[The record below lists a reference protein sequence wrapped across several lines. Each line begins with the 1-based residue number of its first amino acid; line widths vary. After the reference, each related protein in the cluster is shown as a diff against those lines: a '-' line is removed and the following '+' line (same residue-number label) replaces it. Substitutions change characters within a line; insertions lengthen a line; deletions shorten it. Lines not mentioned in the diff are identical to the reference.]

1 MHKPIQFQN
10 LSLSFPHKTC
20 FADFSGQIT
29 YGSRIAMIGRN
40 GSGKSTLLKWFAGL
54 IDPFGGE
61 IKYPTEWRVGYVPQ
75 LIDAFDSF
83 SGAQR
88 FNKALTEA
96 LSLSPDILMLDEPT
110 NHLDCNNRRSLV
122 RMLRAFEGT
131 LIMVTHDIELLNATV
146 ETIWHIDNGRVA
158 VFSGCYDD
166 YQRELMIQRVA
177 ITDELADLNR
187 KKEQAHHALMQEQAR
202 AKSSRIQGE
211 KHIQQ
216 RKWPTIVSDAKARN
230 AQETSGRKKRSINH
244 KKQELI
250 ERLSECQVPEIIQPK
265 FSLNGIESNQ
275 TLVTISGGVVGYE
288 GNLPILQNLSLSSKS
303 RERIAI
309 QGHNGSGKSTLVK
322 AILGD
327 NSIIRQGEWILPR
340 SQEIGYLDQH
350 YGTLSQDMTVFDTLS
365 VLLRDRSYL
374 DIRKHLNDF
383 LFRKNEEVAAKVST
397 LSGGE
402 KARLSLAQIA
412 AITPKLLILDEMTNN
427 LDLETREHVIQV
439 LQNYPG
445 SMLVISHDSVFLK
458 AIGVTDWY
466 DLKDGLLSPIK

>member
-20 FADFSGQIT
+20 FA
-29 YGSRIAMIGRN
+29 
-40 GSGKSTLLKWFAGL
+40 GL
-54 IDPFGGE
+54 IDPSEGE
-61 IKYPTEWRVGYVPQ
+61 IKYPTECRVGYVPQ

-110 NHLDCNNRRSLV
+110 NHLDYNNRRSLI

-131 LIMVTHDIELLNATV
+131 LIMVTHDVELLNATV
-146 ETIWHIDNGRVA
+146 EIIWHIDNGRVA
-158 VFSGCYDD
+158 VFSGSYDD
-166 YQRELMIQRVA
+166 YQREMKIQRAA
-177 ITDELADLNR
+177 IADELADLNR
-187 KKEQAHHALMQEQAR
+187 KKEQAHHALMQEQTR
-202 AKSSRIQGE
+202 AKSSRVRGE

-216 RKWPTIVSDAKARN
+216 RKWPTIVSDTKARN
-230 AQETSGRKKRSINH
+230 AQETSGRKKSAINH

-250 ERLSECQVPEIIQPK
+250 ERLSECRVPEIIEPK

-275 TLVTISGGVVGYE
+275 TLVTISGGFVGYE
-288 GNLPILQNLSLSSKS
+288 ENSFILQNLSLSIKS

-309 QGHNGSGKSTLVK
+309 QGNNGSGKSTLVK

-327 NSIIRQGEWILPR
+327 NSIIKQGEWILPR

-350 YGTLSQDMTVFDTLS
+350 YGTLSQDMTVLDTLS
-365 VLLRDRSYL
+365 ALLRDRPYL
-374 DIRKHLNDF
+374 DIRIHLNDF

-445 SMLVISHDSVFLK
+445 AMLVISHDADFLT

-466 DLKDGLLSPIK
+466 DLKDGLLRSIK

>member
-383 LFRKNEEVAAKVST
+383 YFVKTK
-397 LSGGE
+397 
-402 KARLSLAQIA
+402 K
-412 AITPKLLILDEMTNN
+412 
-427 LDLETREHVIQV
+427 
-439 LQNYPG
+439 
-445 SMLVISHDSVFLK
+445 
-458 AIGVTDWY
+458 
-466 DLKDGLLSPIK
+466 

>member
-1 MHKPIQFQN
+1 MHKPIQFQS

-54 IDPFGGE
+54 IDPSEGQ
-61 IKYPTEWRVGYVPQ
+61 IKYPTECRVGYVPQ

-96 LSLSPDILMLDEPT
+96 LSLCPDILMLDEPT
-110 NHLDCNNRRSLV
+110 NHLDCNNRRSLI

-131 LIMVTHDIELLNATV
+131 LIMVTHDVELLNATV

-158 VFSGCYDD
+158 VFSGRYDD
-166 YQRELMIQRVA
+166 YQHEMKIQRSA
-177 ITDELADLNR
+177 IADELADLNR

-202 AKSSRIQGE
+202 AKSSRIRGE

-216 RKWPTIVSDAKARN
+216 RKWPTIVSDTKARN
-230 AQETSGRKKRSINH
+230 AQETSGRKKSSINH

-250 ERLSECQVPEIIQPK
+250 ERLSECRVPEIIQPK

-288 GNLPILQNLSLSSKS
+288 GNLHILQNLSLSIKS

-309 QGHNGSGKSTLVK
+309 QGNNASGKSTLVK

-327 NSIIRQGEWILPR
+327 NSIIKQGEWILPR

-350 YGTLSQDMTVFDTLS
+350 YGTLSQDMTVFDALS
-365 VLLRDRSYL
+365 TLLRDRSYL
-374 DIRKHLNDF
+374 GF
-383 LFRKNEEVAAKVST
+383 EV
-397 LSGGE
+397 
-402 KARLSLAQIA
+402 Q
-412 AITPKLLILDEMTNN
+412 
-427 LDLETREHVIQV
+427 
-439 LQNYPG
+439 
-445 SMLVISHDSVFLK
+445 
-458 AIGVTDWY
+458 WY
-466 DLKDGLLSPIK
+466 ENVR

>member
-1 MHKPIQFQN
+1 MHKPIQFQS

-20 FADFSGQIT
+20 FADFSGQIQ
-29 YGSRIAMIGRN
+29 YGSRIALIGRN

-54 IDPFGGE
+54 IDPSEGE
-61 IKYPTEWRVGYVPQ
+61 IKYPTDCRVGYVPQ

-96 LSLSPDILMLDEPT
+96 LSLGPDILMLDEPT
-110 NHLDCNNRRSLV
+110 NHLDCNNRRSLI

-131 LIMVTHDIELLNATV
+131 LIMVTHDVELLNATV
-146 ETIWHIDNGRVA
+146 ETIWHIDNGGVA

-166 YQRELMIQRVA
+166 YQREMKIQRAA
-177 ITDELADLNR
+177 IADEIADLNR
-187 KKEQAHHALMQEQAR
+187 KKEQAHHALMQEQTR
-202 AKSSRIQGE
+202 AKSSRIRGE

-216 RKWPTIVSDAKARN
+216 RKWPTIVSDTKARN
-230 AQETSGRKKRSINH
+230 AQETSGRKKSSINH

-250 ERLSECQVPEIIQPK
+250 ERLSECRVPEIIQPK
-265 FSLNGIESNQ
+265 FSITGIESNQ
-275 TLVTISGGVVGYE
+275 TLVTISGGFVGYE
-288 GNLPILQNLSLSSKS
+288 GNFPILQNLSLCIKS

-309 QGHNGSGKSTLVK
+309 QGNNGSGKSTLVK
-322 AILGD
+322 AVLGD
-327 NSIIRQGEWILPR
+327 NMIITQGEWILPR

-350 YGTLSQDMTVFDTLS
+350 YGTLSEDMTVFDTLS
-365 VLLRDRSYL
+365 ALLRDRAYL
-374 DIRKHLNDF
+374 DIRIHLNDF
-383 LFRKNEEVAAKVST
+383 LFRKNEEVTAKVST

-402 KARLSLAQIA
+402 KARLSLARIA

-427 LDLETREHVIQV
+427 LDFETREHVIQV

-445 SMLVISHDSVFLK
+445 AMLVISHDADFLT
-458 AIGVTDWY
+458 AIGVTDRY
-466 DLKDGLLSPIK
+466 NLKDGLLNSIK